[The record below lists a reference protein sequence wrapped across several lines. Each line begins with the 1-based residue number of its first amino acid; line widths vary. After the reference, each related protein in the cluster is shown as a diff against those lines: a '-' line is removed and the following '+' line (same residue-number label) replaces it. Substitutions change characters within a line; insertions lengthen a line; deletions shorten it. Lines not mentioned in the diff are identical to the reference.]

1 MKRLLQRWLLA
12 GLIIWLPIVTTVLA
26 VRFLV
31 DLLDGTVLLLPAAW
45 RPETLLGV
53 HIPGFGVFV
62 AIVVVMATGAL
73 GANWLGSRLLRGGES
88 LVARVPLVRSVYSGM
103 KRLAETVFSEK
114 GHAFREV
121 LMLEYPR
128 PGLWTL
134 GFRTGEA
141 PAEVNQHTGRRM
153 ATVYVPTTPNPTS
166 GFVVMA
172 NEDELVRLSM
182 SVEDALQLII
192 SMGAVRPRD
201 KPPGVPVV
209 PIDAPQPDR

>member
-1 MKRLLQRWLLA
+1 MKRLAQRWLLA
-12 GLIIWLPIVTTVLA
+12 GLIIWLPIVTTILA

-31 DLLDGTVLLLPAAW
+31 DLLDGTIVLLPPAW
-45 RPETLLGV
+45 RPEALLGV
-53 HIPGFGVFV
+53 HIPGFGVMLAV
-62 AIVVVMATGAL
+62 VVVMGTGAL

-103 KRLAETVFSEK
+103 KRLAETVFSEQ

-141 PAEVNQHTGRRM
+141 PGEINRHTGRRM

-172 NEDELVRLSM
+172 NEDELVPLEM

-192 SMGAVRPRD
+192 SMGAVRP
-201 KPPGVPVV
+201 KATTPGAAPTA
-209 PIDAPQPDR
+209 IDAPQSGR